1 MSKTK
6 NAPQSAFPR
15 LGGHVACDLGR
26 KAPWTGWL
34 GVAGTGLTPPCC
46 LSGPR
51 PAEERAS
58 QSGRGWQFPWKSSPA
73 WLRALQGRGRGDTH
87 LKPAKVGGGSLA
99 RPCEA
104 SQVGRSRRGS
114 ISARRDQVKRRP
126 PGTIATFVPCGG
138 SETPGVIK
146 SAQAGDGERS
156 RGRWRTWHPGG
167 SVARPDP
174 DTHVS
179 FEEQSRCCCVPQK
192 DPWADNGLLQVLPC
206 RAPSR
211 HRPCALSARGRPFH
225 RPDHLAGGGPRE
237 LRFADGQPRP
247 RLEGCCRSGAHLTSG
262 PPRDVAG
269 RGRTRQGPLRADRAR
284 PASAAQRAPCKICRT
299 VCWPSAT
306 GLHK

>member
-1 MSKTK
+1 M
-6 NAPQSAFPR
+6 
-15 LGGHVACDLGR
+15 ACDLGR
-26 KAPWTGWL
+26 KARWTGWL
-34 GVAGTGLTPPCC
+34 GAAGTGLTPPCC

-73 WLRALQGRGRGDTH
+73 RLRALQGRGRGDTH
-87 LKPAKVGGGSLA
+87 LKPAEVGGA
-99 RPCEA
+99 
-104 SQVGRSRRGS
+104 VWRGP
-114 ISARRDQVKRRP
+114 VRP
-126 PGTIATFVPCGG
+126 PRWGAAEGARFQRGEAKSKGAHRGQLPPLCPAGGVRLRVLSNLPRPGTG
-138 SETPGVIK
+138 SGV
-146 SAQAGDGERS
+146 G
-156 RGRWRTWHPGG
+156 GRWRTWHPGG

-179 FEEQSRCCCVPQK
+179 FEEQARCCCVPQK
-192 DPWADNGLLQVLPC
+192 DPWADNGLLQALPC
-206 RAPSR
+206 SAPSR
-211 HRPCALSARGRPFH
+211 PGPCALSARGRPFH
-225 RPDHLAGGGPRE
+225 WPDHLAGGGPRE

-269 RGRTRQGPLRADRAR
+269 RRRTRQGPLRADRAS